1 MTMRRRLR
9 SERGAN
15 SIEFALYTPLMFLVV
30 FIIVQFALVWHA
42 NQIATATAREAAR
55 VARSSFDQATAESRA
70 EDFLSV
76 VGRGNLRNAV
86 IDVEFLNGGDTVRAT
101 VSGRAHE
108 IVPGLT
114 PTVSQVIEG
123 PREQFTP
130 DL

>member
-15 SIEFALYTPLMFLVV
+15 TIEFALYTPLMFLVV
-30 FIIVQFALVWHA
+30 FVIVQFALVWHA

-55 VARSSFDQATAESRA
+55 VARTSHQEGTAESRA
-70 EDFLSV
+70 YEFLGV
-76 VGRGNLRNAV
+76 VGRGNLRNAN
-86 IDVEFLNGGDTVRAT
+86 IDVVVNGDTYTAT

-114 PTVSQVIEG
+114 PLVTQVIEG
-123 PREQFTP
+123 PIEQFTP